1 MAHLFF
7 DGFALAVFV
16 FIFLDIKSHER
27 VSSAWEVDGDTWP
40 RHAHC
45 LIRTSI
51 SRDVI
56 EN

>member
-40 RHAHC
+40 RHTHC